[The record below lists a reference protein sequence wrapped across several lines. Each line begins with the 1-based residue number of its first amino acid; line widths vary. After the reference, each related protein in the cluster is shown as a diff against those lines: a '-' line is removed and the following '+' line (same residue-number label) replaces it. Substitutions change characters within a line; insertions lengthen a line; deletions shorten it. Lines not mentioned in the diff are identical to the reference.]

1 MKQINGKLIA
11 LMIVAIVLIGQTLF
25 AQQKKADKY
34 SEIKIKTS
42 AQCDMCKETIEK
54 AMAYEKG
61 VKTSDLNVDTK
72 ICTVKYDATKTT
84 PEKIKLAISKVG
96 YDADEVKADQK
107 AYAKLSPCC
116 QKGGGK
122 HK

>member
-11 LMIVAIVLIGQTLF
+11 VMIAAAILLGQSIY
-25 AQQKKADKY
+25 AQTKKADKY

-42 AQCDMCKETIEK
+42 AQCGMCKETIEK
-54 AMAYEKG
+54 AMAFEKG

-72 ICTVKYDATKTT
+72 VVTVKYDAAKTS

-96 YDADEVKADQK
+96 YDADEVKADPK
-107 AYAKLSPCC
+107 AYSKLSPCC
-116 QKGGGK
+116 KKDG
-122 HK
+122 HKK